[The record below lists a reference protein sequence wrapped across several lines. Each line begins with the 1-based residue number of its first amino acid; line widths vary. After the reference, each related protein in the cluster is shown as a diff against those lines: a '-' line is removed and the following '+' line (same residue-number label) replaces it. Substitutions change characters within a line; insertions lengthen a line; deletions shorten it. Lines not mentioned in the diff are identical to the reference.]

1 MIGPRT
7 KQMPD
12 KIVCTDCEV
21 VISKKLGGTPRF
33 RKTWLVHYCKHSELS
48 TEVAF
53 IKGFPYTPKWCPA
66 LKGRNLTSKCS
77 GREYSCSCSAVK
89 RIGVGKFCPDC
100 GGRNS
105 RR

>member
-1 MIGPRT
+1 MKEIWIKSATAEDFAKAEILDWFEGVGMITSHFEKDFIRR
-7 KQMPD
+7 
-12 KIVCTDCEV
+12 
-21 VISKKLGGTPRF
+21 LGR
-33 RKTWLVHYCKHSELS
+33 H
-48 TEVAF
+48 
-53 IKGFPYTPKWCPA
+53 
-66 LKGRNLTSKCS
+66 LTSKCS